1 MDLRLSDEQEMIRET
16 VRKIMEE
23 KVAPRAAEIDELAEL
38 PRDVIEL
45 FQANQIFNLVAPQEY
60 GGLDGQLLTLCVA
73 IEEVSRVCGSS
84 SMILGNQ
91 SLGAGPIALW
101 GNEVQKAK
109 YLPGIAEG
117 EIFASFALTEP
128 NAGSDVAGI
137 QTKAVL
143 KDNRYIINGNK
154 CFITHADI
162 ANIYTVFAKVAVDG
176 KDKITAF
183 LVDANTPG
191 ISVGKKEKKMGLR
204 GSSTCSINFEDVEVP
219 VENILGNI
227 GDGYRI
233 ALDCLDKGRIMTGS
247 MAVGIAQG
255 AMEVAISFAKERY
268 QFGKPISDNQGIQFM
283 LADMA
288 TDIQVARSMIR
299 TAAWNHDN
307 KTPDMVKFSAMSK
320 LFATDMVMRSTTD
333 AVQIMGGYGYC
344 KDYPVERMM
353 RDAKIFAIFEGA
365 NQIQRLVI
373 ARSLLK

>member
-1 MDLRLSDEQEMIRET
+1 MDLRLSDEQQMIRET

-23 KVAPRAAEIDELAEL
+23 KVAPRAAEIDEKAEL
-38 PRDVIEL
+38 PKDVIEL
-45 FQANQIFNLVAPQEY
+45 FRANQIFNLVAPQEY
-60 GGLDGQLLTLCVA
+60 GGLDGQLLTLCIA

-101 GNEVQKAK
+101 GNDAQKAK

-128 NAGSDVAGI
+128 NAGSDVGGM
-137 QTKAVL
+137 QTRAVL
-143 KDNRYIINGNK
+143 KDNHFLINGNK

-162 ANIYTVFAKVAVDG
+162 ADVFTVFAKVAVDG

-183 LVDANTPG
+183 LVDAKTPG
-191 ISVGKKEKKMGLR
+191 VFVGKKENKMGLR
-204 GSSTCSINFEDVEVP
+204 GSSTCSINFEDVKVP
-219 VENILGNI
+219 KENILGNI
-227 GDGYRI
+227 GDGFRI

-255 AMEVAISFAKERY
+255 AMEVAASFAQTRF
-268 QFGKPISDNQGIQFM
+268 QFGKPIGDNQGIQFM

-288 TDIQVARSMIR
+288 TEIEVARSMIR
-299 TAAWNHDN
+299 TAAWNYDN
-307 KTPDMVKFSAMSK
+307 KTPDMEKFSAMSK
-320 LFATDMVMRSTTD
+320 LFATDMVMRATTD

>member
-1 MDLRLSDEQEMIRET
+1 M
-16 VRKIMEE
+16 MEE
-23 KVAPRAAEIDELAEL
+23 KVAPRAAEIDEKAEL
-38 PRDVIEL
+38 PWDVIEL
-45 FQANQIFNLVAPQEY
+45 FKANQVFNLVAPQEY

-101 GNEVQKAK
+101 GNEAQKEK
-109 YLPGIAEG
+109 YLPGIADG

-137 QTKAVL
+137 QSRAVL
-143 KDNRYIINGNK
+143 KGDRYIINGNK

-162 ANIYTVFAKVAVDG
+162 ADVFAVFAKVSVEG

-183 LVDANTPG
+183 LIDAKTPG
-191 ISVGKKEKKMGLR
+191 VSVGKKEKKMGLR
-204 GSSTCSINFEDVEVP
+204 GSSTCSMNFEDVEVP
-219 VENILGNI
+219 VENILGKI
-227 GDGYRI
+227 GDGYRV

-255 AMEVAISFAKERY
+255 AMEFAADFAQTRH

-288 TDIQVARSMIR
+288 TEIEVARAMVR
-299 TAAWNHDN
+299 TAAWNYDN
-307 KTPDMVKFSAMSK
+307 HTPDMMKFSAMAK
-320 LFATDMVMRSTTD
+320 LYATDMVMRATTD

-344 KDYPVERMM
+344 RDYPVERMM

-373 ARSLLK
+373 ARALLK